1 MQDIGLAS
9 YSNNLSTYRILEN
22 GLHISLDDVVG
33 QVAHKG
39 CERRLLCATKK
50 EEQFKERN

>member
-1 MQDIGLAS
+1 MYYKNLLK
-9 YSNNLSTYRILEN
+9 SNIISYRILEN

-39 CERRLLCATKK
+39 CERRLLCTTKIGT
-50 EEQFKERN
+50 F